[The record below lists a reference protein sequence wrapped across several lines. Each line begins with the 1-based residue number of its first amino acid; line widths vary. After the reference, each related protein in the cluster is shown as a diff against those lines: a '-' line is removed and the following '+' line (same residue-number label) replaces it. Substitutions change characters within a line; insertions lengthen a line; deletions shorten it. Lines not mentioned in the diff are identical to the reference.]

1 MSLSNNFLHQIY
13 WSDLSTITFLF
24 HSSHFSFLAFGH
36 FWRQSYK
43 NTKILNNLCSHFTR
57 QDGKDGKKMERKS
70 HKVTKIPKTKRR
82 KYGMNE
88 TFISRKTYVSV
99 FLLIQKSRI
108 HYLTDLFSFLILI
121 TACTLLTVGY
131 S

>member
-70 HKVTKIPKTKRR
+70 QNK
-82 KYGMNE
+82 
-88 TFISRKTYVSV
+88 SD
-99 FLLIQKSRI
+99 QK
-108 HYLTDLFSFLILI
+108 L
-121 TACTLLTVGY
+121 
-131 S
+131 